1 MPVQHLSEEELA
13 QLATEWVDALPAFDA
28 DEERIAFAVH
38 RLLAEGDPVPER
50 RIAEATGLAPE
61 RISRALD
68 GWPGF
73 VFRDERGDI
82 TGFFGL
88 TREKLSPHRVEV
100 GGRPLWAWCSVDTLF
115 IPVVLGKQ
123 TRIESVCATTGEPVR
138 AVVGPDGVRDVSPAG
153 AVTSFL
159 RPDGPLG
166 RDVIRSFCHHVFFF
180 SSEEA
185 GEQWISDRD
194 DHFLV
199 TLEQGFELGR
209 RVWEAKYAT
218 ALASKEPSRR

>member
-13 QLATEWVDALPAFDA
+13 QLATELLDALPAFDA

-50 RIAEATGLAPE
+50 SIAEATGLAPE
-61 RISRALD
+61 RITRALD

-88 TREKLSPHRVEV
+88 TREELSPHRLEV
-100 GGRPLWAWCSVDTLF
+100 AARQLWAWCSVDTLF
-115 IPVVLGKQ
+115 LPVVLGQ
-123 TRIESVCATTGEPVR
+123 EARIESVCATTGERVS
-138 AVVGPDGVRDVSPAG
+138 AVVGPDGVREVSPPV
-153 AVTSFL
+153 AVTSYL
-159 RPDGPLG
+159 RLDGPFG
-166 RDVIRSFCHHVFFF
+166 DDVIVSACHHVLFF

-185 GEQWISDRD
+185 GEQWIGDRE
-194 DHFLV
+194 DHFLL

-209 RVWEAKYAT
+209 RVWKAKYAA
-218 ALASKEPSRR
+218 ALASE